1 MKILNN
7 NYKLV
12 KIKSGY
18 VVIPIISPPK
28 YYIGEIELTEYD
40 VRNIQLEVSLGNL
53 SHTIANELRIV
64 DEIGEVFNFRE
75 DGCLINNVKGYNII
89 SNMVLDMMRQNRKN
103 KQL

>member
-1 MKILNN
+1 MKALNN

-18 VVIPIISPPK
+18 VVIPIIKPPK
-28 YYIGEIELTEYD
+28 YFIGDLELTEYD

-53 SHTIANELRIV
+53 SHIIANELRIV

-75 DGCLINNVKGYNII
+75 DGKLINKVKGYDTIP
-89 SNMVLDMMRQNRKN
+89 NMVLNMIREDRKN